1 MKMETGGQFP
11 DLEAS
16 LVRALEDI
24 GQQAIDQYMQC
35 PISMLRPD
43 LFRRGATALA
53 RLKQFGPVDPRIEA
67 KRLFCEGR
75 ALIVE
80 DRIAEAIA
88 RLQQAM
94 ALDATAPYACNALG
108 VAYERQND
116 VAKATKLFRRAAA
129 LAPWWALPRLHL
141 GLQYRRAGR
150 IEEAESEFKA
160 AESLNPA
167 EPLSKLMLAGLYPN

>member
-16 LVRALEDI
+16 MARALVEI
-24 GQQAIDQYMQC
+24 GQQAIDEYMQR
-35 PISMLRPD
+35 PISMLSPD
-43 LFRRGATALA
+43 LFRRGACAFA
-53 RLKQFGPVDPRIEA
+53 RLEQFGPVDRRIEA

-80 DRIAEAIA
+80 DRIQEAIA
-88 RLQQAM
+88 RLQEAV

-108 VAYERQND
+108 VAYERDND
-116 VAKATKLFRRAAA
+116 LARATELFRRAAR
-129 LAPWWALPRLHL
+129 LAPWWAVPRLHL
-141 GLQYRRAGR
+141 GLQYRRAGN
-150 IEEAESEFKA
+150 IELAESEFKA

-167 EPLSKLMLAGLYPN
+167 EPLTRLMLASLHPN